1 MLLQLALADL
11 TVCWIVWIL
20 VFVVRHLRRSGGEAV
35 VTAPEARKGIILQGL
50 AFAIVWTYSG
60 PVIFERPAILLILS
74 MILGPLSVA
83 LAWSAVRHLGK
94 QWRVQAGLSADHEL
108 VQTGP
113 YRFLRHPIY
122 ASILGM
128 LLATGLIWARWPM
141 LVLALVSYFAGTEI
155 RVRAEDR
162 LLEGR
167 FKDSFTAYRSR
178 VPAYIPIL
186 R

>member
-1 MLLQLALADL
+1 MLTAALSDLA
-11 TVCWIVWIL
+11 VSWILWIL
-20 VFVVRHLRRSGGEAV
+20 VFVIRHLRRSGAEAV
-35 VTAPEARKGIILQGL
+35 VTAPEARKGIVLQGL
-50 AFAIVWTYSG
+50 AFAFVWTYAG

-94 QWRVQAGLSADHEL
+94 QWRIQAGLSADHEL
-108 VQTGP
+108 VRTGP
-113 YRFLRHPIY
+113 YGYVRHPVY

-128 LLATGLIWARWPM
+128 LLATGFVWAWWPM
-141 LVLALVSYFAGTEI
+141 LVLALIFYFAGTEI

-162 LLEGR
+162 LLAGR
-167 FKDSFTAYRSR
+167 FQDSFTVYRSR
-178 VPAYIPIL
+178 VPAYIPFL